1 MNDKEK
7 LKLLEKLFFE
17 RNDLQA
23 SYRLTINV
31 PDGYGLPSGTS
42 GAEILNVLATRI
54 LLNES
59 VTIV

>member
-31 PDGYGLPSGTS
+31 PDGHGLPSGTS
-42 GAEILNVLATRI
+42 GSEIRNVLAMKI
-54 LLNES
+54 LLNEP